1 MERSGID
8 MVFRV
13 AKKKYP
19 FLVDWDFIL
28 NETYATITPITVRV
42 NQDKACEYYGYKKIK
57 RFAKGFGNFNWIMEC
72 DDEIGGMIGEE
83 ICDFFE
89 TGYTMIPIE
98 HCIPNELFTEGV
110 PKKLSVGLFYF
121 L

>member
-8 MVFRV
+8 IIFKS
-13 AKKKYP
+13 AKRKYP
-19 FLVDWDFIL
+19 FLVDWDFNL
-28 NETYATITPITVRV
+28 NESYATITPIILRV
-42 NQDKACEYYGYKKIK
+42 NQDKVCKYYGYKKIK
-57 RFAKGFGNFNWIMEC
+57 RFAKGFGNFSWVMEC
-72 DDEIGGMIGEE
+72 DAEIGGMICEE
-83 ICDFFE
+83 IRDFFE

-110 PKKLSVGLFYF
+110 PKQLSVGLLYF